1 MSIPLLALALAAFGI
16 GTTEFVIMGLLP
28 DIAGDLQV
36 SLPGAGMLVSGY
48 ALGVALGS
56 PLVAIAMARL
66 PRKQALLGLMA
77 LFVVGN
83 LGCALAPGY
92 HLLMAAR
99 IVTSLAHG
107 AFFGIASVVAAGL
120 VPRERR
126 AQAVAFVLAG
136 LTLANVLGVPFG
148 TALGQYAGWRA
159 TFWVVSAVGVAAA
172 AAIAWALPAGL
183 PGSRGGLAREFG
195 ALGHW
200 RVALPMGLSMLASI
214 SIFSVF
220 TYITPLLHQAA
231 GLGGNE
237 VTWTLLLF
245 GVGLTIGNLVGG
257 RLADWR
263 LRPAVAGSFGLLL
276 LVLVVFTYTS
286 RFPVPA
292 VVTVTVW
299 GALAFALISPLQM
312 WVVDAARDA
321 PNLASTLN
329 QSAFNLGNSIGA
341 WTGGA
346 AITAGLQYRELPWL
360 GACYAAIGLTLAI
373 VAALP
378 QQHAAA

>member
-1 MSIPLLALALAAFGI
+1 
-16 GTTEFVIMGLLP
+16 
-28 DIAGDLQV
+28 
-36 SLPGAGMLVSGY
+36 MLVSGY

-83 LGCALAPGY
+83 LGCAMAPDY
-92 HLLMAAR
+92 RLLMVAR

-126 AQAVAFVLAG
+126 AQAVAFVLSG

-148 TALGQYAGWRA
+148 TALGQQAGWRS
-159 TFWVVSAVGVAAA
+159 TFWVVSAVGVLAA

-183 PGSRGGLAREFG
+183 AGTKGGLARELG
-195 ALGHW
+195 ALRHW
-200 RVALPMGLSMLASI
+200 RVALPMALSMLASI

-220 TYITPLLHQAA
+220 TYITPLLREAA
-231 GLGGNE
+231 GLSAHA
-237 VTWTLLLF
+237 VTLTLLLF
-245 GVGLTIGNLVGG
+245 GVGLTVGNLLGG

-263 LRPAVAGSFGLLL
+263 LRPAVAGSFALLM
-276 LVLVVFTYTS
+276 LVLVLFTYTS
-286 RFPVPA
+286 RFAGPA
-292 VVTVTVW
+292 VATVTLY

-341 WTGGA
+341 WAGGA
-346 AITAGLQYRELPWL
+346 ALTAGVAYRELPWL
-360 GACYAAIGLTLAI
+360 GACYAAIGLSLAVFAMLPREH
-373 VAALP
+373 VAA
-378 QQHAAA
+378 

>member
-1 MSIPLLALALAAFGI
+1 MSLPLLALALASFGI

-28 DIAGDLQV
+28 DIADDLQV

-83 LGCALAPGY
+83 LGCAMAPDY
-92 HLLMAAR
+92 RLLMVAR

-126 AQAVAFVLAG
+126 AQAVAFVLSG

-148 TALGQYAGWRA
+148 TALGQQAGWRS
-159 TFWVVSAVGVAAA
+159 TFWVVSAVGVLAA

-183 PGSRGGLAREFG
+183 AGTKDGLARELG
-195 ALGHW
+195 ALRHW
-200 RVALPMGLSMLASI
+200 RVALPMALSMLASI

-220 TYITPLLHQAA
+220 TYITPLLREAA
-231 GLGGNE
+231 ELSAHA
-237 VTWTLLLF
+237 VTLTLLLF
-245 GVGLTIGNLVGG
+245 GVGLTVGNLLGG

-263 LRPAVAGSFGLLL
+263 LRPAVAGSFALLM
-276 LVLVVFTYTS
+276 LVLVLFTYTS
-286 RFPVPA
+286 RFAGPA
-292 VVTVTVW
+292 VATVTLY

-341 WTGGA
+341 WAGGA
-346 AITAGLQYRELPWL
+346 ALTAGVAYRELPWL
-360 GACYAAIGLTLAI
+360 GACYAAIGLSLAVFAMLPREH
-373 VAALP
+373 VAA
-378 QQHAAA
+378 